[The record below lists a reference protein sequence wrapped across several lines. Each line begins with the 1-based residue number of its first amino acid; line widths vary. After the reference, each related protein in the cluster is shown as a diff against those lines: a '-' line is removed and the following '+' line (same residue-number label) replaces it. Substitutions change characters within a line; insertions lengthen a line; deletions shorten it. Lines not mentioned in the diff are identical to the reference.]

1 MGWGGHSPVS
11 DGHDPGWDS
20 ELASLSE
27 GTCPFG
33 SSCWSAVSRL
43 QANLMLKSSHDDV
56 QLRGCEYYPSARDIV
71 RTESPDL
78 PRTICLFFM
87 RWKRSLNSLRS
98 IEPDPSVS
106 NWLRRK
112 GGKYD
117 H

>member
-43 QANLMLKSSHDDV
+43 QANLMLKSSHDELCNAWV
-56 QLRGCEYYPSARDIV
+56 RVLPECAGYCSNGITGPSAHY
-71 RTESPDL
+71 L
-78 PRTICLFFM
+78 PLFHEVEEVAEFAA
-87 RWKRSLNSLRS
+87 
-98 IEPDPSVS
+98 ID
-106 NWLRRK
+106 
-112 GGKYD
+112 
-117 H
+117 